1 MATAAMFE
9 PGDENR
15 TNDDDD
21 EGIGFPQSLFLL
33 WIPHKERA
41 VRKIDARVMWKVRK
55 ARNAHLEIVDRAFQ
69 RLLARLQNVCFA
81 GGFYFLSEPGRA
93 AFFQIQNIATN
104 NPGVSVIG
112 KRIISGKL

>member
-69 RLLARLQNVCFA
+69 RLLARLRNVCFA
-81 GGFYFLSEPGRA
+81 EEFHFLYLSRA
-93 AFFQIQNIATN
+93 GLLFFRYKTSQQTT
-104 NPGVSVIG
+104 PVLV
-112 KRIISGKL
+112 